1 MEGTAPQSVNY
12 ANTLPLAVS
21 STQNRRS
28 YFPQNG
34 QTFTSN
40 SNNIIRIDV
49 NADGLLDCQQSYL
62 EFSLADLGGSG
73 VRTLDQGHV
82 WIKRLTIESAGVV
95 LEDINNYNRL
105 ISGILQ
111 PAQGSAAYMGEVQLS
126 MLGGSGNVNSDGAP
140 DAFGETNFQNKLASV
155 IFDAAGTPTANEP
168 QDRKNATGV
177 LAQGGT
183 FTGQYHLV
191 SGLLNMDK
199 YIPLFLM
206 GQGFTI
212 QLELATGA
220 EIGVT
225 TAASTA
231 NYSIS
236 NVRYVA
242 HVVDMERDFYDMIRN
257 IQMESGGSLMIGS
270 STFRHFSHA
279 YDPAGVENVNI
290 SARVRSLENILFV
303 GNQTANLTN
312 KQVYGLS
319 TGVTLGMDGGG
330 SFNVFIGSVRYP
342 SNTIAVNPISNKGQA
357 YQELRKC
364 FGSLGSINH
373 GGLLTAGTYLTSPT
387 GTTVTGASAEHGN
400 NPCYAPLGI
409 SFKSWRHELEDGI
422 DTSSRALPIRLELTA
437 GPTDAATNVATTLDI
452 YCQATVLFY
461 FNLDGSVSSSV

>member
-12 ANTLPLAVS
+12 GNTLPLAVS

-34 QTFTSN
+34 QDFNSN

-62 EFSLADLGGSG
+62 EFTLTDTAANG

-126 MLGGSGNVNSDGAP
+126 MLGGSGNNNPLNGAP
-140 DAFGETNFQNKLASV
+140 DDFAETAFQNKLASTTHV
-155 IFDAAGTPTANEP
+155 AGGVQANTAQDAV
-168 QDRKNATGV
+168 NATGV

-422 DTSSRALPIRLELTA
+422 DTSSRALPIRLELNA
-437 GPTDAATNVATTLDI
+437 GASSDHPTTLDI
-452 YCQATVLFY
+452 YAQATVLFY
-461 FNLDGSVSSSV
+461 FNLDGSVTSSV

>member
-12 ANTLPLAVS
+12 GNTLPLAVS

-34 QTFTSN
+34 QDFNSN

-62 EFSLADLGGSG
+62 EFTLTDTAANG

-126 MLGGSGNVNSDGAP
+126 MLGGSGNIDSTEAP
-140 DAFGETNFQNKLASV
+140 NVFAETSFQNKLAS
-155 IFDAAGTPTANEP
+155 ITNTLGGGAQANTV
-168 QDRKNATGV
+168 QDGKNATGV
-177 LAQGGT
+177 LAVGGA

-199 YIPLFLM
+199 YLPLFLM

-212 QLELATGA
+212 QLELANGA
-220 EIGVT
+220 EIGT
-225 TAASTA
+225 IAAGA
-231 NYSIS
+231 NSYSIS
-236 NVRYVA
+236 NVRYVS
-242 HVVDMERDFYDMIRN
+242 HVVDMQRDFYDMIRN
-257 IQMESGGSLMIGS
+257 MQMQAGGSLMIGS

-279 YDPAGVENVNI
+279 YSPVGGIENVNI

-303 GNQTANLTN
+303 GNETANLTDN
-312 KQVYGLS
+312 TLYSLS
-319 TGVTLGMDGGG
+319 TGTTLGMTQGGG
-330 SFNVFIGSVRYP
+330 FNVFIGSVRYP
-342 SNTIAVNPISNKGQA
+342 SNTIAINPVSNKGQA

-373 GGLLTAGTYLTSPT
+373 GGLLTAGTYLTSERGENVT
-387 GTTVTGASAEHGN
+387 GTSAQHGS

-422 DTSSRALPIRLELTA
+422 DTSSRALPIRLELNA
-437 GPTDAATNVATTLDI
+437 VGGSAQPTTLDI
-452 YCQATVLFY
+452 YAQATVLFY
-461 FNLDGSVSSSV
+461 FNLDGSVTSSV